1 MKSHPAKGAEICSNL
16 KTLTDAIPIIRSHHE
31 KCDGS
36 GYPDGL
42 KKDEIPVIAR
52 IMAIVD
58 VYDAIITDRPYRKGL
73 PLDTAENILRTESQ
87 KGWWD
92 PELVD
97 VFFKM
102 LKK

>member
-1 MKSHPAKGAEICSNL
+1 MKLHPVKGAEICSNL

-73 PLDTAENILRTESQ
+73 PLDTAQNILQTEAQ

-92 PELVD
+92 PELG
-97 VFFKM
+97 
-102 LKK
+102 

>member
-1 MKSHPAKGAEICSNL
+1 MK
-16 KTLTDAIPIIRSHHE
+16 

-52 IMAIVD
+52 IMAIVGACAF
-58 VYDAIITDRPYRKGL
+58 AIITDRPYRKGL
-73 PLDTAENILRTESQ
+73 PLDTAQNILQTEAQ

-97 VFFKM
+97 VFF
-102 LKK
+102 